1 MSVHG
6 SSAEERKET
15 IRQQLK
21 SLLEAQKLTL
31 KTLSKEVRQP
41 EKEVLHH
48 LEQLKKSGV
57 LTIIPAECAD
67 CGYIFETREKAKK
80 PSKCP
85 ECKSTHIDEPLYSLN
100 A

>member
-1 MSVHG
+1 MSVNG
-6 SSAEERKET
+6 PSAEERKET

-21 SLLEAQKLTL
+21 SLLEGNKMSL
-31 KTLSKEVRQP
+31 KALSKEVRQP

-57 LTIIPAECAD
+57 LKIIPAECSD
-67 CGYIFETREKAKK
+67 CGYVFETREKAKK

-85 ECKSTHIDEPLYSLN
+85 DCKSTHIEEPLYSLIG
-100 A
+100 